1 MPMLEMSLCHFFR
14 IPLMASTEIAPKK
27 IAAHQFFSEPDDE
40 KMMTNNQENAVS
52 LPL

>member
-27 IAAHQFFSEPDDE
+27 LAARQFFSEPDDE
-40 KMMTNNQENAVS
+40 MMTNNQENAIS